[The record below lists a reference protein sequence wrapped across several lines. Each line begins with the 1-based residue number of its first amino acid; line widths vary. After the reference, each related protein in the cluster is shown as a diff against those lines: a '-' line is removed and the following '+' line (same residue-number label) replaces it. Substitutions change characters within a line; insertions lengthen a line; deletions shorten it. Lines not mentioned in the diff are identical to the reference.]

1 MQADLSV
8 ILPEIILAVFSMAA
22 LLVAVY
28 TVKDKLAPMLVW
40 VTAALM
46 VVLGIWI
53 GTSGSGATEAFGGM
67 FVDDAF
73 SRFAKVVILVSAAAA
88 FPPAYLDLAKRND
101 FF

>member
-8 ILPEIILAVFSMAA
+8 ILPEIILAIFSMAA
-22 LLVAVY
+22 LLGAVY

-67 FVDDAF
+67 IVNVM
-73 SRFAKVVILVSAAAA
+73 SQNVLEHILDGSIGQ
-88 FPPAYLDLAKRND
+88 PIT
-101 FF
+101 